1 MEHGR
6 LFVLSGP
13 SGAGK
18 GTICKELI
26 KQNGIDLS
34 VSMTTRAPREGEEHG
49 KSYYFVTE
57 EEFQKTINEH
67 GFLEYAKI
75 YDHCYGTPKK
85 YVMDMLAQGKDVLLE
100 IEMQGAF
107 QVKSAYPSGT
117 LIFVL
122 PPSLAELRKRLI
134 ERGTEDEEEIRIRQQ
149 ATLNE
154 IGLIHDYDYFIIN
167 DNLEEAVE
175 KVKHIISA
183 EHSKVTEAVRALVQ
197 RYEEEI
203 E

>member
-1 MEHGR
+1 MEQGK

-18 GTICKELI
+18 GTICKEI
-26 KQNGIDLS
+26 VRREKIGLS
-34 VSMTTRAPREGEEHG
+34 VSMTTRAPRGEEKHG
-49 KSYYFVTE
+49 KSYYFVSE
-57 EEFQKTINEH
+57 EEFQKNIDEG

-75 YDHCYGTPKK
+75 YGHSYGTPKK
-85 YVMDMLAQGKDVLLE
+85 LVLGQLSKGKDIILE

-107 QVKSAYPSGT
+107 QVKNVYPEGI

-134 ERGTEDEEEIRIRQQ
+134 ARGTEDEEDILIRQQ

-154 IGLIHDYDYFIIN
+154 IALIHDYDYYVIN
-167 DNLEEAVE
+167 DELEQAVD
-175 KVKHIISA
+175 KVRSIIKA
-183 EHSKVTEAVRALVQ
+183 EHSKVDKNVDRLI
-197 RYEEEI
+197 RKYEEEL
-203 E
+203 

>member
-1 MEHGR
+1 MEQGK

-18 GTICKELI
+18 GTICKEI
-26 KQNGIDLS
+26 VRREKIGLS
-34 VSMTTRAPREGEEHG
+34 VSMTTRAPRGEEKHG
-49 KSYYFVTE
+49 KSYYFVSE
-57 EEFQKTINEH
+57 EEFQKNIDEG

-75 YDHCYGTPKK
+75 YGHSYGTPKK
-85 YVMDMLAQGKDVLLE
+85 PVLGQLSKGKDIILE

-107 QVKSAYPSGT
+107 QVKNVYPEGI

-134 ERGTEDEEEIRIRQQ
+134 ARGTEDEEDILIRQQ

-154 IGLIHDYDYFIIN
+154 IALIHDYDYYVIN
-167 DNLEEAVE
+167 DELEQAVD
-175 KVKHIISA
+175 KVRSIIKA
-183 EHSKVTEAVRALVQ
+183 EHSKVDKNVDRLI
-197 RYEEEI
+197 RKYEEEL
-203 E
+203 